1 MVASH
6 TAHSDTS
13 CEGAVGGHTGKS
25 LFVDSVLAR
34 QLSQQYFASVM
45 QQSSSGVREE
55 QPGAAAEQV
64 AAHYHRVY
72 SSLHFMVSLPAPSC
86 SQPWRLLWDHHQRLG
101 WDCLISP

>member
-6 TAHSDTS
+6 TAHSDTP

-45 QQSSSGVREE
+45 QQSSSGVKEE
-55 QPGAAAEQV
+55 L
-64 AAHYHRVY
+64 R
-72 SSLHFMVSLPAPSC
+72 
-86 SQPWRLLWDHHQRLG
+86 
-101 WDCLISP
+101 